1 MVYISILEDGEYNVK
16 NVETLKI
23 GDTTI
28 LEDGEEYKVRKLEEI
43 NNSLNIE
50 FISVKCIQPKLLDAI
65 KIYNTAELIL
75 ARPKKIENFQK
86 DVKKNKNIDY
96 EKSFL

>member
-23 GDTTI
+23 GNIVI
-28 LEDGEEYKVRKLEEI
+28 LEDGEEYKVRKIEEI

-50 FISVKCIQPKLLDAI
+50 FISVKCIQPGLSGDI
-65 KIYNTAELIL
+65 KIYDKVELIL
-75 ARPKKIENFQK
+75 ARPKKNRIFRK
-86 DVKKNKNIDY
+86 MLKKLKVFSH
-96 EKSFL
+96 KK